1 MDMKKYILLIFS
13 FLIAFLANAQ
23 EIKVKLMEYL
33 PNDLAA
39 RTHPRPDVNGV
50 NCALIRVV
58 VPAVKD
64 MKFDGWVVGD
74 CTYQPGE
81 YQVYVPEGAKK
92 IKFRHENY
100 EPGEIVFNMPIQS
113 QCVYKVVLDIP
124 DLSKIYVTQ
133 SSAMIAEGSRLYSLR
148 KYEDARRSYVN
159 AKSVD
164 DVVVD
169 LIPTI
174 ESNIAQ
180 CDTCIAYEKYV
191 LGAFGKIRELKA
203 LGGGSQK
210 DLVEYASAAIEY
222 LQVLNRY
229 NQSDFYEGRIT
240 QLEELIKDLPLQ
252 VLFTI
257 VKWVNNES
265 GFYEAGKLSNVE
277 VWAFNGENPP
287 IQKDYANDK
296 KFKQMIGKSNEYTL
310 LGMSD
315 AEGVADIQLNRKSIP
330 TGLFFRPVG
339 YDDKIRIQYM
349 DLKELLSQ
357 SLGTYNKRRFRLKM
371 FTSY

>member
-1 MDMKKYILLIFS
+1 MKKFLFSILLLS
-13 FLIAFLANAQ
+13 VTSLISAQ

-50 NCALIRVV
+50 NCALIRVI

-124 DLSKIYVTQ
+124 NLSKIYVTQ
-133 SSAMIAEGSRLYSLR
+133 SSAMLAEGSRLYELR
-148 KYEDARRSYVN
+148 KYKEARQSYEGALA
-159 AKSVD
+159 AK
-164 DVVVD
+164 DVVTD

-174 ESNIAQ
+174 KSNIAQ
-180 CDTCIAYEKYV
+180 CDTCIAYEQYV
-191 LGAFGKIRELKA
+191 LGAFSKIRSMKTNPDA
-203 LGGGSQK
+203 SQK
-210 DLVEYASAAIEY
+210 ELVDYASSAIEY

-229 NQSDFYEGRIT
+229 NEDEFYSSKIT
-240 QLEELIKDLPLQ
+240 MLEEFIGDLPLE
-252 VLFTI
+252 VRFTI
-257 VKWVNNES
+257 TRWVNNAS
-265 GFYEAGKLSNVE
+265 GFFEAGRIPNVE
-277 VWAFNGENPP
+277 IWQFNGDTPP
-287 IQKDYANDK
+287 VQNNYANDK
-296 KFKQMIGKSNEYTL
+296 KFQTMVGKSNEFTQITVTN
-310 LGMSD
+310 
-315 AEGVADIQLNRKSIP
+315 AEGIADIQFNRKSLP
-330 TGLFFRPVG
+330 TGIFFRPVG
-339 YDDKIRIQYM
+339 YEDKIKIQYM
-349 DLKELLSQ
+349 DMRNLLSESQ
-357 SLGTYNKRRFRLKM
+357 GQYNKRRFRLKM
-371 FTSY
+371 FAAY

>member
-1 MDMKKYILLIFS
+1 MKRTLLFFAS
-13 FLIAFLANAQ
+13 FLISSIVDAQ

-58 VPAVKD
+58 VPAVKN

-92 IKFRHENY
+92 IKFRHESY

-124 DLSKIYVTQ
+124 NLSKIYVTE
-133 SSAMIAEGSRLYSLR
+133 SSAMIAEGSRLYGLR
-148 KYEDARRSYVN
+148 KYADARRSYES
-159 AKSVD
+159 AKAAK
-164 DVVVD
+164 DVVKD

-180 CDTCIAYEKYV
+180 CDTCIAYEQYV
-191 LGAFGKIRELKA
+191 LGAFSKIRALKNKPDASQQELV
-203 LGGGSQK
+203 
-210 DLVEYASAAIEY
+210 DYASAAIEY

-229 NQSDFYEGRIT
+229 NEDEFYTSKIST
-240 QLEELIKDLPLQ
+240 LVDLIGDLPLE
-252 VLFTI
+252 VRFTI
-257 VKWVNNES
+257 TRWVNNAA
-265 GFYEAGKLSNVE
+265 GFFEAGGIPNVE
-277 VWAFNGENPP
+277 IWAFNGSIPP
-287 IQKDYANDK
+287 IQNNYANDK
-296 KFKQMIGKSNEYTL
+296 KFVSMIGKSNEFEQLTV
-310 LGMSD
+310 SD
-315 AEGVADIQLNRKSIP
+315 AQGIADIQLNRKAMP

-339 YDDKIRIQYM
+339 YSDKIKIQYM
-349 DLKELLSQ
+349 DLKNLLSGTQ
-357 SLGTYNKRRFRLKM
+357 GTYNKRRFRLKM
-371 FTSY
+371 YASY

>member
-1 MDMKKYILLIFS
+1 MRKSLLT
-13 FLIAFLANAQ
+13 LLCGLLPVVANGQ
-23 EIKVKLMEYL
+23 QIKVKLMEYL

-74 CTYQPGE
+74 CAYQPGE

-92 IKFRHENY
+92 IRFRHENY
-100 EPGEIVFNMPIQS
+100 EPGEIVFSMPIQS

-124 DLSKIYVTQ
+124 NLSKIYVTQ
-133 SSAMIAEGSRLYSLR
+133 SSAMIAEGGRLYALR
-148 KYEDARRSYVN
+148 KYAEARRAYVN
-159 AKSVD
+159 AKNAD
-164 DVVVD
+164 DVVTD

-180 CDTCIAYEKYV
+180 CDTCLAYEKYV
-191 LGAFGKIRELKA
+191 LGAFGKIRELKT
-203 LGGGSQK
+203 LGEGSQK

-229 NQSDFYEGRIT
+229 NEDDFYESRIS
-240 QLEELIKDLPLQ
+240 QLKELVRDLPLQ
-252 VLFTI
+252 VLFTF
-257 VKWVNNES
+257 VRWVNNAS
-265 GFYEAGKLSNVE
+265 GFFEAGSIPNVE
-277 VWAFNGENPP
+277 VWAFTGTEPP
-287 IQKDYANDK
+287 VQKDYTTDK
-296 KFKQMIGKSNEYTL
+296 KFMQMVGRSNEYRQIGL
-310 LGMSD
+310 SD
-315 AEGVADIQLNRKSIP
+315 ANGQADVQFDRQAMP

-339 YDDKIRIQYM
+339 YNDKIKIQYI
-349 DLKELLSQ
+349 DLKGLLQQSQ
-357 SLGTYNKRRFRLKM
+357 GTYNKRRFRLKM
-371 FTSY
+371 FAAY

>member
-1 MDMKKYILLIFS
+1 MKRTLLFFSS
-13 FLIAFLANAQ
+13 FLIASIVSAQ

-74 CTYQPGE
+74 CSYQPGE

-191 LGAFGKIRELKA
+191 LGAFGKIREMKT

-210 DLVEYASAAIEY
+210 NLVEYASAAIEY

-229 NQSDFYEGRIT
+229 NNSDFYTSRIT
-240 QLEELIKDLPLQ
+240 QLEELIKDLPLEIR
-252 VLFTI
+252 VTI
-257 VKWVNNES
+257 VRWVNNES
-265 GFYEAGKLSNVE
+265 GFYEAGKIPNVE
-277 VWAFNGENPP
+277 VWAFNGDNPP
-287 IQKDYANDK
+287 IQNNYATDK
-296 KFKQMIGKSNEYTL
+296 KFVSMMGKSNEYSQ
-310 LGMSD
+310 LGVSD
-315 AEGVADIQLNRKSIP
+315 SEGQVDLQFNRQQMPK
-330 TGLFFRPVG
+330 GLFFRPIG
-339 YDDKIRIQYM
+339 YNDKIKIQYI
-349 DLKELLSQ
+349 DLKSLLNQ
-357 SLGTYNKRRFRLKM
+357 TLGTYEKRRFRLKM
-371 FTSY
+371 FASYK

>member
-1 MDMKKYILLIFS
+1 MKSFLAFFVS
-13 FLIAFLANAQ
+13 FLIASVVNAQ
-23 EIKVKLMEYL
+23 EIKVKLMEYV

-39 RTHPRPDVNGV
+39 RTHPRPDANGV

-81 YQVYVPEGAKK
+81 YQVYVPEGTKK

-124 DLSKIYVTQ
+124 NLSKIYVTQ
-133 SSAMIAEGSRLYSLR
+133 SSAMLAEGSRLYELR
-148 KYEDARRSYVN
+148 KYVEAKRSYEGAKN
-159 AKSVD
+159 AK
-164 DVVVD
+164 DVVKD

-174 ESNIAQ
+174 ESDIAQ
-180 CDTCIAYEKYV
+180 CDTCIAYEQYV
-191 LGAFGKIRELKA
+191 LGAFSKIRALKNKPDASQQELV
-203 LGGGSQK
+203 
-210 DLVEYASAAIEY
+210 DYASAAIEY

-229 NQSDFYEGRIT
+229 NQSDFYESRIT
-240 QLEELIKDLPLQ
+240 QLEELLKDLPLH

-257 VKWVNNES
+257 TKWVNNES
-265 GFYEAGKLSNVE
+265 GFYEAGKLSNIE
-277 VWAFNGENPP
+277 VWAFNGQEPP
-287 IQKDYANDK
+287 LQKDYANDK
-296 KFKQMIGKSNEYTL
+296 KFKQMIGKSNEYAQI
-310 LGMSD
+310 GVSD
-315 AEGVADIQLNRKSIP
+315 SEGKADIQLNRQSIP

-349 DLKELLSQ
+349 NLKELLSQ
-357 SLGTYNKRRFRLKM
+357 SQGTYNKRRFRLKM

>member
-1 MDMKKYILLIFS
+1 MRKYS
-13 FLIAFLANAQ
+13 FLFVIFLLSSIADAQ

-39 RTHPRPDVNGV
+39 RTHPRPDANGV

-124 DLSKIYVTQ
+124 NLSKIYVTQ
-133 SSAMIAEGSRLYSLR
+133 SSAMLAEGSRLYELR
-148 KYEDARRSYVN
+148 KYAEARNSYKGAMA
-159 AKSVD
+159 AK
-164 DVVVD
+164 DVVKD

-174 ESNIAQ
+174 QSNIAQ
-180 CDTCIAYEKYV
+180 CDTCILYEQYV
-191 LGAFGKIRELKA
+191 LGAFSKIRGLKNKTD
-203 LGGGSQK
+203 GSQK
-210 DLVEYASAAIEY
+210 ELVDYATAAMEY

-229 NQSDFYEGRIT
+229 NENDFYSSRIT
-240 QLEELIKDLPLQ
+240 QLEELIGDLPLE
-252 VLFTI
+252 VRFTI
-257 VKWVNNES
+257 TRWMNQAS
-265 GFYEAGKLSNVE
+265 GFFEAGRIANVE
-277 VWAFNGENPP
+277 IWAFNGATPP
-287 IQKDYANDK
+287 VQKNYSSDK
-296 KFKQMIGKSNEYTL
+296 KFVSMVGKSNEFSQLTVTN
-310 LGMSD
+310 S
-315 AEGVADIQLNRKSIP
+315 EGVADIQLNRKALP

-339 YDDKIRIQYM
+339 YDDKIKILYM
-349 DLKELLSQ
+349 ELKDLLSETQ
-357 SLGTYNKRRFRLKM
+357 GTYNKRRFRLKM
-371 FTSY
+371 FTAY